1 MERLDKLLLE
11 LKLVETRQKAVALI
25 EDDGV
30 KVDDKIVNKPG
41 KKFSPEAKIEL
52 VKQPMKWVSRGA
64 LKLIEALDSW
74 NISPEGKTCLD
85 VGSSTGGFTEVL
97 LSRRAS
103 EVVAV
108 DSGSDQMVSTL
119 REDPRVSLHEKTN
132 FRNFLSQV
140 KADLVVIDLSFISIN
155 LIWEP
160 VSTNLNRGADV
171 IALIKPQFEVGK
183 DKLNKKGVVMHPKDK
198 EKALQ
203 KAIDSAQELGFQLA
217 GILDSPIKGG
227 DGNHEYLIH
236 LKWQK

>member
-97 LSRRAS
+97 LSRRA
-103 EVVAV
+103 
-108 DSGSDQMVSTL
+108 L
-119 REDPRVSLHEKTN
+119 
-132 FRNFLSQV
+132 V
-140 KADLVVIDLSFISIN
+140 K
-155 LIWEP
+155 
-160 VSTNLNRGADV
+160 
-171 IALIKPQFEVGK
+171 
-183 DKLNKKGVVMHPKDK
+183 
-198 EKALQ
+198 
-203 KAIDSAQELGFQLA
+203 
-217 GILDSPIKGG
+217 
-227 DGNHEYLIH
+227 
-236 LKWQK
+236 